1 MIFKLVPNVLRLPEG
16 GDLNHKTMIEALH
29 LIKAIKLIRSTEPPL
44 FYSPCYTLFVL
55 IFCAVGNHLIIIFY
69 EV

>member
-1 MIFKLVPNVLRLPEG
+1 MVDVTEVVALATNGIGLGEVC
-16 GDLNHKTMIEALH
+16 EALACAVGQ
-29 LIKAIKLIRSTEPPL
+29 IAPN
-44 FYSPCYTLFVL
+44 PCYTLFVL